1 MIQVFSN
8 NSALLKLA
16 AMSPLNKGGGEIAR
30 GTSNVARRFSEEENH
45 IDGKDGRIPQDQGGR
60 GRKKRI

>member
-8 NSALLKLA
+8 NSVLLKLA

-30 GTSNVARRFSEEENH
+30 GTSNGLKHAGKLQADWKSIPILHGVSQRR
-45 IDGKDGRIPQDQGGR
+45 RIT
-60 GRKKRI
+60 